1 MRSHSAGDKNNIA
14 SLTKHC
20 RLFQFQLERTR
31 DDTNNFILC
40 MPVTGVRQIHILPYH
55 NFGQGKYEGLNRDYP
70 MGDTE
75 KPSNEQMKAFQE
87 MIQKIHHYTVR
98 LVVNGMKSG
107 YTMLWYTR
115 FFM

>member
-1 MRSHSAGDKNNIA
+1 
-14 SLTKHC
+14 
-20 RLFQFQLERTR
+20 
-31 DDTNNFILC
+31 
-40 MPVTGVRQIHILPYH
+40 
-55 NFGQGKYEGLNRDYP
+55 

-98 LVVNGMKSG
+98 LVINGMKSG

-115 FFM
+115 FLSDRKFC